1 MKLPKWFKR
10 NKPEEDIEFKETYTR
25 AEVERFVRT
34 AHDVGYND
42 GKRDGLNIARQ
53 SAEKALKEALWQQNQ
68 NHLKQKEP
76 TQN

>member
-1 MKLPKWFKR
+1 MKLPKWLR
-10 NKPEEDIEFKETYTR
+10 REPKPEDDIEYRETYTR

-53 SAEKALKEALWQQNQ
+53 SAEKALKEALSLQNGAS
-68 NHLKQKEP
+68 NMP
-76 TQN
+76 RRDV